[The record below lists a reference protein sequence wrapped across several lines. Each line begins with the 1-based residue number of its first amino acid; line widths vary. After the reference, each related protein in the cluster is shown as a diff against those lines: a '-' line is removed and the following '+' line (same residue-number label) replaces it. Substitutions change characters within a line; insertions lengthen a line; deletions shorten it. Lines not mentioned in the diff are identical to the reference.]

1 MLELYPVFP
10 TNKEINQVDYY
21 WFEKGFSN
29 VEIRNVLRLS
39 KLYDFQEALTQD
51 EIEMND
57 GEKKEDSI
65 RKSNIKW
72 MPPEAD
78 KTEWLYEKLMHMTLE
93 ANFNYW
99 KFDLSHWKDA
109 IQYTEYNGEETG
121 GYDWHL
127 DVGAHPLN
135 HRKISITVQLSDPAD
150 YEGGDLEIWAGGKEP
165 MKAPKEKGAV
175 VMFPSY
181 LMHRITPVTKGVRK
195 SLVLWV
201 GGNTFR

>member
-10 TNKEINQVDYY
+10 INTNLNQTDYY
-21 WFEKGFSN
+21 WFDKGFSN

-39 KLYDFQEALTQD
+39 KLYDFQEALTQS
-51 EIEMND
+51 EIELHD
-57 GEKKEDSI
+57 GEKQEDSI

-72 MPPEAD
+72 LPPEAD
-78 KTEWLYEKLMHMTLE
+78 KTEWMYEKLMQLTLE
-93 ANFNYW
+93 ANFNHW

-109 IQYTEYNGEETG
+109 IQYTEYNGEEGG

-127 DVGAHPLN
+127 DVGPHPLS
-135 HRKISITVQLSDPAD
+135 HRKISITVQLSDPND
-150 YEGGDLEIWAGGKEP
+150 YEGGDLEIWTSGKEP
-165 MKAPKEKGAV
+165 LKAPKGKGAV

-181 LMHRITPVTKGVRK
+181 LLHRITPVTKGVRK

-201 GGNTFR
+201 GGSTFR

>member
-10 TNKEINQVDYY
+10 LNPNLNQVDYY

-29 VEIRNVLRLS
+29 VEIRNVLRIS
-39 KLYDFQEALTQD
+39 KLYDFQEALTQ
-51 EIEMND
+51 
-57 GEKKEDSI
+57 GETENNNGQKEEDSI

-72 MPPEAD
+72 LRPEAD
-78 KTEWLYEKLMHMTLE
+78 KTEWMYEKLMQLVLE

-99 KFDLSHWKDA
+99 KFDLSHVKDA
-109 IQYTEYNGEETG
+109 IQYTEYNGDEEG

-127 DVGAHPLN
+127 DVGTYPYS
-135 HRKISITVQLSDPAD
+135 HRKISITVQLSDPDD

-165 MKAPKEKGAV
+165 IKAPRQKGAV

-181 LMHRITPVTKGVRK
+181 LMHRVTPVTKGVRK

>member
-1 MLELYPVFP
+1 MLELYPTFP
-10 TNKEINQVDYY
+10 INTQLNQVDYY
-21 WFEKGFSN
+21 WFDKGFSN

-51 EIEMND
+51 EIELNN

-78 KTEWLYEKLMHMTLE
+78 KTEWLYEKLMYMTLE
-93 ANFNYW
+93 ANSNYW

-109 IQYTEYNGEETG
+109 VQYTEYNGEEEG

-135 HRKISITVQLSDPAD
+135 HRKISITVQLSDPVD

-165 MKAPKEKGAV
+165 IKAPKEKGAV

-181 LMHRITPVTKGVRK
+181 LMHRVTPVTKGVRK

-201 GGNTFR
+201 GGSTFR

>member
-10 TNKEINQVDYY
+10 INTNLNQTDYY
-21 WFEKGFSN
+21 WFDKGFSN

-39 KLYDFQEALTQD
+39 KLYDFQEALTQS
-51 EIEMND
+51 EIELHG
-57 GEKKEDSI
+57 GEKQADSV

-72 MPPEAD
+72 LPPEAD
-78 KTEWLYEKLMHMTLE
+78 KTEWMYEKLMQLTLE
-93 ANFNYW
+93 ANFNHW

-109 IQYTEYNGEETG
+109 IQYTEYNGEEGG

-127 DVGAHPLN
+127 DVGPHPLS
-135 HRKISITVQLSDPAD
+135 HRKISITVQLSDPND
-150 YEGGDLEIWAGGKEP
+150 YEGGDLEIWTGGKEP
-165 MKAPKEKGAV
+165 LKAPKGKGAV

-181 LMHRITPVTKGVRK
+181 LLHRITPVTKGVRK

-201 GGNTFR
+201 GGSTFR

>member
-10 TNKEINQVDYY
+10 INKELNQVDYY
-21 WFEKGFSN
+21 WFNKGFSN

-51 EIEMND
+51 EIEMNNS
-57 GEKKEDSI
+57 EKKEDTI

-78 KTEWLYEKLMHMTLE
+78 KTEWMYEKLMHMALE
-93 ANFNYW
+93 ANSNYW

-109 IQYTEYNGEETG
+109 IQYTEYNGEEEG

-150 YEGGDLEIWAGGKEP
+150 YEGGDLEIWVGGKEP

>member
-1 MLELYPVFP
+1 MLEFYPVFP
-10 TNKEINQVDYY
+10 QNNQLNQIDYY

-29 VEIRNVLRLS
+29 VEIRNVLRIS
-39 KLYDFQEALTQD
+39 KLYDFQEALTQS
-51 EIEMND
+51 EIEFND
-57 GEKKEDSI
+57 SKKEENPI

-72 MPPEAD
+72 MAPEAD
-78 KTEWLYEKLMHMTLE
+78 KTEWLYYKLMQQALE

-99 KFDLSHWKDA
+99 KFDLSCVKDA
-109 IQYTEYNGEETG
+109 IQYTEYNGEEGG

-127 DVGAHPLN
+127 DVGPAPLN
-135 HRKISITVQLSDPAD
+135 HRKISITVQLSDPDD

-165 MKAPKEKGAV
+165 IKAPKQKGAV

-201 GGNTFR
+201 GGNTFK

>member
-10 TNKEINQVDYY
+10 LNSQLNQVDYY

-29 VEIRNVLRLS
+29 VEIRNVLRIS
-39 KLYDFQEALTQD
+39 KLYDFQEALTQS
-51 EIEMND
+51 EEEEND
-57 GEKKEDSI
+57 SKKFEDSI

-72 MPPEAD
+72 LRPEAD
-78 KTEWLYEKLMHMTLE
+78 KTEWMYEKLMQLVLE

-99 KFDLSHWKDA
+99 KFDLSHIKDA
-109 IQYTEYNGEETG
+109 IQYTEYNGEENG

-127 DVGAHPLN
+127 DVGKFPLN
-135 HRKISITVQLSDPAD
+135 HRKISITVQLSDPDD

-165 MKAPKEKGAV
+165 IKAPRQKGAV

-181 LMHRITPVTKGVRK
+181 LMHRVTPVTKGVRK